1 MKKQTAVE
9 WLESH
14 LIEYGF
20 DLSEHK
26 FEIQKA
32 KKLEAKQQQ
41 ALAVGFGEWLNSE
54 EPLRLIFDDKF
65 ADFPQNIKF
74 KELLEIYKTR
84 NVVNENEIKN
94 QLFEPKPKFKL
105 NSFCETPEE
114 KCSMNY
120 CDTNGCQNRKTE
132 LVEPQEEPNQE
143 TENSYIKDQTERR
156 RKLFYLIEEL
166 EVETNRLLL
175 ELKQQMYNEK
185 DMKQYAWECV
195 AFFLS
200 DTENKV
206 EQKLLEVIIDRNNN
220 QFKQFR
226 KK

>member
-14 LIEYGF
+14 LIECGF
-20 DLSEHK
+20 DWSFFNEFK
-26 FEIQKA
+26 IQQA
-32 KKLEAKQQQ
+32 KDMEQNQQQ
-41 ALAVGFGEWLNSE
+41 ALAIGFGEWLNTE
-54 EPLRLIFDDKF
+54 EPLALILDLNGYQ
-65 ADFPQNIKF
+65 DFS
-74 KELLEIYKTR
+74 ELLEIYKKR
-84 NVVNENEIKN
+84 NFVNENEIKN
-94 QLFEPKPKFKL
+94 QLFEPEPKFKL
-105 NSFCETPEE
+105 NSFCETPDE

-120 CDTNGCQNRKTE
+120 CDENGCQNRKTE
-132 LVEPQEEPNQE
+132 LVEPQEEPKQE
-143 TENSYIKDQTERR
+143 TNHSYIEDQKERR
-156 RKLFYLIEEL
+156 RKLFNVIEEL
-166 EVETNRLLL
+166 ERENSRLFI
-175 ELKQQMYNEK
+175 ELNQQMYSEK

-220 QFKQFR
+220 QFKKFR